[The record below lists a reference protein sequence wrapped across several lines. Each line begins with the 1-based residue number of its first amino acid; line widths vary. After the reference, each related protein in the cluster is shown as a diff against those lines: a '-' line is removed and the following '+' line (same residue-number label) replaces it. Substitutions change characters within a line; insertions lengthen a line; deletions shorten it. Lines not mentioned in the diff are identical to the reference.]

1 MGISSSYVVLP
12 LMASELYPTVVRGL
26 GMSASTVVGMLGPTV
41 IPIVNYM
48 GADMLVL
55 PLMIMGGLLVLG
67 GIFSLFLPETLNQRL
82 PQTLEDGENFGKDWG
97 GCRDFFRCRPPPPPD
112 R

>member
-1 MGISSSYVVLP
+1 
-12 LMASELYPTVVRGL
+12 
-26 GMSASTVVGMLGPTV
+26 
-41 IPIVNYM
+41 
-48 GADMLVL
+48 MLVL

-82 PQTLEDGENFGKDWG
+82 PQTLEDGESFGKDWG

-112 R
+112 SLMAAQESLLQTNQSRLGQRETSGLTCETDVMSSSSPTSTSPQFVRITVV